1 MSFQESIII
10 PLETFKKYQTH
21 KGTDKRQDENVLYDT
36 SLPPDVKMKLY
47 NQEKALKRNIQIPSA
62 VSEPKSN
69 DTTKDYDFIIDSIPT
84 AIQPFVS
91 SILHHLQRFK
101 DQITWNN
108 QLEVIID
115 GKPFANSNIIKL
127 FQFIMK
133 KITITS
139 DKDIPIAAL
148 EFYRKLLEIGV
159 PNAWMKLTFPR
170 KPGRK
175 KGKSTELQIGS
186 GLSWISI

>member
-10 PLETFKKYQTH
+10 PLETFKMYQTY
-21 KGTDKRQDENVLYDT
+21 KGTEKRQDENVLFDE

-47 NQEKALKRNIQIPSA
+47 NQEKALKQIIQIPST
-62 VSEPKSN
+62 VPEPTFKG
-69 DTTKDYDFIIDSIPT
+69 TAKDYNFIIDSIPT

-91 SILHHLQRFK
+91 SILNHLQHFK
-101 DQITWNN
+101 DQITWND
-108 QLEVIID
+108 QLELIID
-115 GKPFANSNIIKL
+115 GKPFANSNIVKL

-133 KITITS
+133 KITISS
-139 DKDIPIAAL
+139 DKDIPIGAF

-170 KPGRK
+170 KSGRK
-175 KGKSTELQIGS
+175 KGESTEFQIGS